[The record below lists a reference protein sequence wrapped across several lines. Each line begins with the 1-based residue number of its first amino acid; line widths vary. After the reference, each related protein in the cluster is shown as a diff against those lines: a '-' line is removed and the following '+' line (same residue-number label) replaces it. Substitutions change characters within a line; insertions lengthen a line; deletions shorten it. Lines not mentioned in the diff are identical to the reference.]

1 MARRVMTIS
10 ANSHLR
16 RQGYTLFEILLALG
30 IVAILLG
37 VTVPMVLDSFS
48 GSGTEDAVRTLE
60 KSIQAARGVA
70 IESGETR
77 RFQVVSRGLVSGVSS
92 IPSAELPK
100 GWELQIQRLGESRFR
115 KPGKTEFWEFNG
127 AGICEP
133 VVFRLSSKD
142 GASTIVRFDPLT
154 GLVIDE
160 NE

>member
-1 MARRVMTIS
+1 MTIS
-10 ANSHLR
+10 GNSRFR

-37 VTVPMVLDSFS
+37 VTVPMVMDSFS
-48 GSGTEDAVRTLE
+48 TTGSEEAVRTLE
-60 KSIQAARGVA
+60 KSIQAARNVA
-70 IESGETR
+70 IECGETR
-77 RFQVVSRGLVSGVSS
+77 RFQVISRGLVSGVSS
-92 IPSAELPK
+92 VPSAELPK

-115 KPGKTEFWEFNG
+115 KPTKTEFWEFNG

-133 VVFRLSSKD
+133 VVFRLSSKE
-142 GASTIVRFDPLT
+142 GASTMVRFDPLT